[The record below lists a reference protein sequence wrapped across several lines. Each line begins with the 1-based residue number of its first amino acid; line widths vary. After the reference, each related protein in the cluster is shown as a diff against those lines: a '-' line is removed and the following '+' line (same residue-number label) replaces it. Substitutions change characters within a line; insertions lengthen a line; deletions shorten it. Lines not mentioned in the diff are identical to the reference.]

1 MDKTQNPGI
10 AFDRIDL
17 FDCRVGK
24 IVLKNELNYQ
34 LRLASK
40 VRTLSEDKKRLVV
53 LFGFDLMGGVE
64 NPPFEFKCSFLA
76 HYSRG
81 EDSAMAWEEFTDAM
95 ALTHVVPFLREFLS
109 NMTNRMPVPALILP
123 PTNVFV
129 LLAEFDRRQAE
140 KTSAGQ
146 SKSAS
151 PQPPA

>member
-17 FDCRVGK
+17 FECRVGK
-24 IVLKNELNYQ
+24 IFLKNELNYQ
-34 LRLASK
+34 LRLVKK
-40 VRTLSEDKKRLVV
+40 VRTLSEEKKRLIV

-64 NPPFEFKCSFLA
+64 NPPFEFKCAFLA
-76 HYSRG
+76 HYSRE
-81 EDSAMAWEEFTDAM
+81 EDSAMTWEEFTDAM

-129 LLAEFDRRQAE
+129 LLDEYAKLQAE
-140 KTSAGQ
+140 KTA
-146 SKSAS
+146 
-151 PQPPA
+151 PPAMPS